1 MQKISHEAARDHQMQ
16 QTSSDI
22 SNLAQARAHQQAQ
35 RQHTRKAAMH
45 AAANLLGAVAFDHTE
60 SGQPVK
66 TPQPQTMTVA
76 SSRKSH
82 GSPEEDRSWRHQPPD
97 IIL

>member
-1 MQKISHEAARDHQMQ
+1 MQ
-16 QTSSDI
+16 QTSNDI

-45 AAANLLGAVAFDHTE
+45 TAADLLGAVAFDHTG
-60 SGQPVK
+60 SGQPVT
-66 TPQPQTMTVA
+66 TPQPQTMKVASITA
-76 SSRKSH
+76 SSRKSR
-82 GSPEEDRSWRHQPPD
+82 GSTQEDRSWRHQPPD

>member
-1 MQKISHEAARDHQMQ
+1 MQ
-16 QTSSDI
+16 QTSNDI

-45 AAANLLGAVAFDHTE
+45 TAADLLGAVALDHAG
-60 SGQPVK
+60 SGQPVT
-66 TPQPQTMTVA
+66 TPQTQTMKVA
-76 SSRKSH
+76 SSRKSR
-82 GSPEEDRSWRHQPPD
+82 GSTEEDRSWSHQPPD